1 MKKIQNSD
9 QIETWQTTRK
19 TKKKAETIKKLKRKI
34 ETLAVKKK
42 KGC

>member
-1 MKKIQNSD
+1 MANHQKN
-9 QIETWQTTRK
+9 
-19 TKKKAETIKKLKRKI
+19 KKKAETIKKLKRKI

>member
-1 MKKIQNSD
+1 MANHQKNK
-9 QIETWQTTRK
+9 
-19 TKKKAETIKKLKRKI
+19 KKKAETIKKLKRKI